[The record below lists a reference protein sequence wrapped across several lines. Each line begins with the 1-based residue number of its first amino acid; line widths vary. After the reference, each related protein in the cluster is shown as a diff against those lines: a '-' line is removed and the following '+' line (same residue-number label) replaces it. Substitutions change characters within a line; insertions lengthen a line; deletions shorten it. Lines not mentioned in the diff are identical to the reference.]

1 MLGGL
6 QAQTGLTCPCRVVL
20 QTILLGGLQ
29 VATLVLRHLDLP
41 APGGGG
47 AGVDVEG
54 DGHTGVGGGDP
65 HVLARVVA
73 AHHWRGCEPRRTD
86 WTQTVITLLSA
97 GSFNS
102 PLLLYGL
109 VI

>member
-1 MLGGL
+1 MI
-6 QAQTGLTCPCRVVL
+6 L

-54 DGHTGVGGGDP
+54 DGHTGVGGGDI
-65 HVLARVVA
+65 HVLPRVVA
-73 AHHWRGCEPRRTD
+73 ADDGGRCVPRY
-86 WTQTVITLLSA
+86 SH
-97 GSFNS
+97 
-102 PLLLYGL
+102 
-109 VI
+109 